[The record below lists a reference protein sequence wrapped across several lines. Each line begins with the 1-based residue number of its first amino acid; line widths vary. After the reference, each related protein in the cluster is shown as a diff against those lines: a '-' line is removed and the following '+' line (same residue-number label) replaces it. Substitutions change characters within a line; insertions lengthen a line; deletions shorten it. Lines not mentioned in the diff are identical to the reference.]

1 MEYILLGL
9 ILLLTGMIF
18 YLYDNNKKLAAR
30 NRALQEIM
38 EVKDIT
44 ISNLQASRVA
54 VKDVIENFS
63 AHDEVMQLIDAGE
76 SRESISEK
84 LGIPTSRIELFLSV
98 KINAVLR
105 RRTPFFS
112 KLTLSSSMEVMSLAL
127 STLEIASWDRSSL
140 SRSPLA
146 NSAILTKFRRLVAR
160 FTSLLNPVLEKM
172 LSTFASIKAYP
183 FALSL
188 RG

>member
-9 ILLLTGMIF
+9 LLLFIGLLF
-18 YLYDNNKKLAAR
+18 YLYNNNKKLVAK

-84 LGIPTSRIELFLSV
+84 LSIPISRIELIIKFD
-98 KINAVLR
+98 KIKNA
-105 RRTPFFS
+105 
-112 KLTLSSSMEVMSLAL
+112 SS
-127 STLEIASWDRSSL
+127 
-140 SRSPLA
+140 
-146 NSAILTKFRRLVAR
+146 
-160 FTSLLNPVLEKM
+160 
-172 LSTFASIKAYP
+172 
-183 FALSL
+183 
-188 RG
+188 